1 MTPVAA
7 ARLVARRLDVAGW
20 ILLAVLLL
28 ALPLFLDE
36 FRLSIVAKYL
46 SLAIAAVGIVLIWGY
61 SGILSLG
68 QGVFFGM
75 GGYFMAMS
83 LKLEAS
89 APNIPDFMD
98 WSSVETLPWFWEP
111 FHSLW
116 FAIACILVIPAA
128 TAFVVSLLMFQKR
141 VGDVY
146 FSIVTLALSL
156 TLSVFIVGQQGYTGG
171 INGITDFKTFAGWD
185 ISSDASKRTL
195 YFITVALL
203 LALIVV
209 GRAIIRTR
217 LGKVLVA
224 IRDRE
229 DRVRFSGYN
238 PATFKAFVFAVAAL
252 YAAIGGALYTIQVGL
267 MSPTLVAPP
276 SSVEMV
282 IFAAVGGR
290 TSLVG
295 AAFGTLLVGMS
306 KSFLSETFPAL
317 WLFLLGALFI
327 GIVLILPAGLAGVL
341 NRLATKLTTKHVEHR
356 GPDSALGDG
365 HGLRQVP

>member
-7 ARLVARRLDVAGW
+7 ARLVVRRLDVAGW

-28 ALPLFLDE
+28 VFPLVLDE

-75 GGYFMAMS
+75 GGYFMAMC

-128 TAFVVSLLMFQKR
+128 TAFVFSLLMFQKR

-146 FSIVTLALSL
+146 F
-156 TLSVFIVGQQGYTGG
+156 
-171 INGITDFKTFAGWD
+171 
-185 ISSDASKRTL
+185 
-195 YFITVALL
+195 
-203 LALIVV
+203 
-209 GRAIIRTR
+209 
-217 LGKVLVA
+217 
-224 IRDRE
+224 
-229 DRVRFSGYN
+229 
-238 PATFKAFVFAVAAL
+238 
-252 YAAIGGALYTIQVGL
+252 
-267 MSPTLVAPP
+267 
-276 SSVEMV
+276 
-282 IFAAVGGR
+282 
-290 TSLVG
+290 
-295 AAFGTLLVGMS
+295 
-306 KSFLSETFPAL
+306 
-317 WLFLLGALFI
+317 
-327 GIVLILPAGLAGVL
+327 
-341 NRLATKLTTKHVEHR
+341 
-356 GPDSALGDG
+356 
-365 HGLRQVP
+365 

>member
-28 ALPLFLDE
+28 VFPLVLDE

-75 GGYFMAMS
+75 GGYFMAMC

-128 TAFVVSLLMFQKR
+128 TAFVFR
-141 VGDVY
+141 C
-146 FSIVTLALSL
+146 
-156 TLSVFIVGQQGYTGG
+156 
-171 INGITDFKTFAGWD
+171 
-185 ISSDASKRTL
+185 
-195 YFITVALL
+195 
-203 LALIVV
+203 
-209 GRAIIRTR
+209 
-217 LGKVLVA
+217 
-224 IRDRE
+224 
-229 DRVRFSGYN
+229 
-238 PATFKAFVFAVAAL
+238 
-252 YAAIGGALYTIQVGL
+252 
-267 MSPTLVAPP
+267 
-276 SSVEMV
+276 
-282 IFAAVGGR
+282 
-290 TSLVG
+290 
-295 AAFGTLLVGMS
+295 
-306 KSFLSETFPAL
+306 
-317 WLFLLGALFI
+317 
-327 GIVLILPAGLAGVL
+327 
-341 NRLATKLTTKHVEHR
+341 
-356 GPDSALGDG
+356 
-365 HGLRQVP
+365 